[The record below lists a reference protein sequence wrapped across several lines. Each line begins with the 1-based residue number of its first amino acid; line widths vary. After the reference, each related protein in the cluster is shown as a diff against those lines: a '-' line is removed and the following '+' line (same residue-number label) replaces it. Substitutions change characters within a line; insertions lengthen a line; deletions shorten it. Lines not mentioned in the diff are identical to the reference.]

1 MVDSIVATLPPE
13 WAAVVRLLS
22 IPISWIPDVQDTL
35 LKLAWDVD
43 AGSFTLLARLLLLLP
58 VLLVVV
64 GIWSTMLSLYTVPF
78 RSQRGEF
85 LVALA
90 LTWWENLRAIWLFW
104 VGLARFLWMVVG
116 WLWGLLRLT
125 VELTF
130 KALKSVVMT
139 PFRFL
144 DWLGSKYFKPGVPWL
159 AFLLTIGWSA
169 LEALIFTYA
178 LMPTVSEV
186 FYDLSGVESQQIMAP
201 ILFIFLLALIS
212 GSFACIQVL
221 AEAMARRQTKQ
232 VVQMLFVEFF
242 VMFFE
247 VFFLYREL
255 IDAITPWIAAQTGV
269 QLGFWSTLAMAS
281 FGWLGIRAMTWF
293 LFGRFGTPAL
303 LAVLS
308 RQSLAVGTSAEG
320 RPRAPEPDWW
330 RGPIQALKAENEWFR
345 AGSRELLELLSLPV
359 LQLLAAAVN
368 CVTVVIA
375 SRPAFSLPFTSL
387 EHVMVRDTFE
397 RVLRRGGASRAGD
410 ER

>member
-1 MVDSIVATLPPE
+1 VATLPPE